1 MPNNDTEYRLE
12 QIAALRYDTRQMED
26 SSNSKYDRNAAQ
38 FPQWVGFLMLLAAQ
52 MSCSRGVSKPSVPS
66 LELRSSSFTADA
78 IPSKYQG
85 SPENCP
91 CNGKDISPELSWNS
105 SPQRTQSFA
114 LIVTDKDSPLWFNFV
129 HWVVYDLPSDKREL
143 PEGIAKQ
150 GELPDGSR
158 QGQNGFDKIGYA
170 GPCPPG
176 HSPHRYVFGLYALN
190 TRLNLPPGASKKQV
204 VKAMK
209 GHVLAGGEL
218 VGKYQR

>member
-1 MPNNDTEYRLE
+1 VPNNDTEYRLE

-209 GHVLAGGEL
+209 GHVLASGEL